1 MRKFVHH
8 KTVVAAVL
16 LTLALGWGGSLAAQ
30 TGPIGFRISG
40 ASVTEKDTFTVAVRA
55 DTLLTGWGVTS
66 YRFYITYSPT
76 YFEFIGMEGT
86 GPVLTPWGAPEVNS
100 ANAGTL
106 IMAGAGATPLTGN
119 GEMIYLRFR
128 SNRSGSSAISF
139 NSSQSYLNEGN
150 PASAYAGGTV
160 SSAALSY
167 PNIFPDQ
174 ASLYIGNEVQMGV
187 SGGTAPFVYSTDNP
201 EVVVISDVDR
211 VRAVGPGTTRVRV
224 TDSKGE
230 VSVTTGLFD
239 VRAVRVDMEEVSVW
253 PADLFYIPVK
263 LEVASGTTL
272 YSGRFDLAHS
282 TGLTGISGSIVQ
294 GDFQVMIENNAK
306 SGRMTVSFAST
317 TGITGDG
324 ILCYLR
330 FRANTSGNQF
340 VRFENVRF
348 NETLLAWPVKATYY
362 MNVRSLPTLS
372 MSPNSGTLMWGET
385 VKLNVS
391 NGTAPYT
398 YSVSNPSV
406 ATIDEQGNLTAITG
420 GTVRVTATDVNG
432 ATMTS
437 GIFTVTDNH
446 VSIYSTEGILDTETR
461 VPIISTSL
469 PSGKAIYGYKAT
481 FSFSETYLEF
491 VGVEPAGSGGLMTAS
506 QSGNS
511 VEVAA
516 AMSQGVS
523 SGLLGYLVFNIRQ
536 ALALNATTNITF
548 NAFSANENSII
559 STRGGGTVRRVEQTS
574 YRPVAIAG
582 LDFSLQEGTVGQL
595 DGSASFDLD
604 NDPLTYLWT
613 APEGIILSD
622 PTGAK
627 PEFMAP
633 YVEENTVFTFTLVV
647 NDGTDDSDPDEVRV
661 TVLQVNNPP
670 VANAGASR
678 NIVEG
683 SSVSLDGSGSYDPDG
698 DALSYSWKALDGIIL
713 FNPNSVSPSFILP
726 QVTVNTSYRF
736 TLVVNDGALA
746 SQSDTVTITAI
757 NVNKKP
763 VAFAGGDFSV
773 NELEEA
779 TLDGSLSYDADND
792 PLTYRWTAPPGVPLS
807 DATAAKPAFTAPAV
821 VRDSVIRFV
830 LVVNDGFR
838 DSDPDE
844 VRVTVKNVDILN
856 TETMIL
862 DLTAAGVDSFAIDT
876 TMAVVSLFVPY
887 GQDIRSLA
895 PLFTLSEG
903 AFIQPANGSARNF
916 STPVYYTVYAED
928 GVTSRMWRVEVFRGE
943 ATMQRDLAA
952 GWNWISLNVQPAAAD
967 IGSLFGGLTLS
978 EQDYIKSAAYSS
990 VYYAATGWF
999 GNLSVFPQQRMVKF
1013 RKEVAEQL
1021 TVQGTEINPA
1031 ITAIPLVRG
1040 WNDIAYLLRSDAA
1053 VDAAFDLS
1061 TLPAGEVVLKGRD
1074 GSAVYFAG
1082 SGWTGELETLEV
1094 LHGYRINVASAGNLR
1109 YDPAASAKKSLS
1121 VASKGATSVTGPGS
1135 ENGTSASNGT
1145 EPATADANTARR
1157 KLLQE
1162 YGLQP
1167 ERYEHSATLIAEVV
1181 SAGGKRFTGAG
1192 DLLLAYHGS
1201 EIRGAGRASYVPPLG
1216 RHIFVMSY
1224 YGDEEDVEIDF
1235 RLKRGEEEYATD
1247 LVTGFRSDAITGEAH
1262 APWQLVVADVTVD
1275 VEEMKGSRGRLSV
1288 YPNPVR
1294 EWLTVSSEAPVQEI
1308 RLYDI
1313 SGKMVRSERPGT
1325 GNMVRSE
1332 QPGTGKMV
1340 RSEWSGTGNITLDMQ
1355 EFTPGV
1361 YTLEVLTEQEVLVRR
1376 ILKASN

>member
-1 MRKFVHH
+1 MHQFVHH
-8 KTVVAAVL
+8 KTVIAAIIL
-16 LTLALGWGGSLAAQ
+16 LLALGQGGGLAAQ
-30 TGPIGFRISG
+30 TGPVGFRISG

-55 DTLLTGWGVTS
+55 DTLLTGRNITA
-66 YRFYITYSPT
+66 YRFYVTYSPT

-86 GPVLTPWGAPEVNS
+86 GPVLTPWGPPEINS
-100 ANAGTL
+100 ANAGSL
-106 IMAGAGATPLTGN
+106 IMAGAGADPLTGS

-128 SNRSGSSAISF
+128 SLRSGSSAISF
-139 NSSQSYLNEGN
+139 NSSESYLNEGN
-150 PASAYAGGTV
+150 PASSYAGGTV
-160 SSAALSY
+160 SSAAISY

-174 ASLYIGNEVQMGV
+174 ASLHIGDEVQMGV

-201 EVVVISDVDR
+201 AVAVMSDASR

-224 TDSKGE
+224 TDARGE

-239 VRAVRVDMEEVSVW
+239 VRAIRTDMEEVSVW
-253 PADLFYIPVK
+253 PADTFYVPVK
-263 LEVASGTTL
+263 LQVASGTTV
-272 YSGRFDLAHS
+272 YSGRFELAHS
-282 TGLTGISGSIVQ
+282 GGLTGLTGDIIL

-324 ILCYLR
+324 LLCYLR

-348 NETLLAWPVKATYY
+348 NETLLAWPVKANYY

-385 VKLNVS
+385 IKLNVY

-398 YSVSNPSV
+398 YSVSAPSV

-420 GTVRVTATDVNG
+420 GTVRVTARDVNG

-437 GIFTVTDNH
+437 GVFTVTDNH
-446 VSIYSTEGILDTETR
+446 VSIYSTDGILDTETR

-469 PSGKAIYGYKAT
+469 PSGKAIYGYKGT
-481 FSFSETYLEF
+481 FSFSETHLEF

-536 ALALNATTNITF
+536 ALALNATTNISF

-613 APEGIILSD
+613 APEGIILND
-622 PTGAK
+622 PSSAT

-633 YVEENTVFTFTLVV
+633 FVEENTVFIFTLVV
-647 NDGTDDSDPDEVRV
+647 NDGTDDSDPDEVRI

-726 QVTVNTSYRF
+726 QVAENTSFRF

-746 SQSDTVTITAI
+746 SQPDTVTITAI

-773 NELEEA
+773 NELEEGA
-779 TLDGSLSYDADND
+779 LDGSLSYDPDGD
-792 PLTYRWTAPPGVPLS
+792 PITYRWTAPPEVTLS
-807 DATAAKPAFTAPAV
+807 DATVARPLFTAPAV
-821 VRDSVIRFV
+821 VRDSVIRFT
-830 LVVNDGFR
+830 LVVNDGVR

-856 TETMIL
+856 TEAMIL

-876 TMAVVSLFVPY
+876 TAAVVTLYVPY

-895 PLFTLSEG
+895 PQFTLSEG
-903 AFIQPANGSARNF
+903 AFIQPANGSVRDF
-916 STPVYYTVYAED
+916 STPVYYTVTAED
-928 GVTSRMWRVEVFRGE
+928 GFTGRMWRVEVFRSE
-943 ATMQRDLAA
+943 VTMQRDLLS
-952 GWNWISLNVQPAAAD
+952 GWNWVSLNVQPPAAD
-967 IGSLFGGLTLS
+967 IVSLFGGLTLS
-978 EQDYIKSAAYSS
+978 EQDYLKSSAYSS

-999 GNLSVFPQQRMVKF
+999 GNLAVFPPQRMVKF
-1013 RKEVAEQL
+1013 RKEVAEL
-1021 TVQGTEINPA
+1021 FTVGGLEINPA
-1031 ITAIPLVRG
+1031 IAAIPLVRG
-1040 WNDIAYLLRSDAA
+1040 WNDIAYLLRGDAA
-1053 VDAAFDLS
+1053 IDAAFETS
-1061 TLPAGEVVLKGRD
+1061 TLPAGEVVLKGAA
-1074 GSAVYFAG
+1074 GSAVYYAG
-1082 SGWTGELETLEV
+1082 SGWTGELETLGV
-1094 LHGYRINVASAGNLR
+1094 LQGYRIHVESAANLK

-1121 VASKGATSVTGPGS
+1121 VGTFSTSGTVAGS
-1135 ENGTSASNGT
+1135 ENVSPTVSG
-1145 EPATADANTARR
+1145 RR

-1167 ERYEHSATLIAEVV
+1167 ERFEHSATLIAEVV
-1181 SAGGKRFTGAG
+1181 SAGGKAFTGEG

-1201 EIRGAGRASYVPPLG
+1201 EIRGIGRASYVPPLG
-1216 RHIFVMSY
+1216 RHVFVMTY
-1224 YGDEEDVEIDF
+1224 YGNEEDESVEF
-1235 RLKRGEEEYATD
+1235 RLKMQEEGEYATD
-1247 LVTGFRSDAITGEAH
+1247 LVTGFRRDAITGGAY

-1275 VEEMKGSRGRLSV
+1275 SRDVRSGGLSV

-1294 EWLTVSSEAPVQEI
+1294 ERLTVASGVPVLEL

-1313 SGKMVRSERPGT
+1313 SGKMVL
-1325 GNMVRSE
+1325 SE

-1340 RSEWSGTGNITLDMQ
+1340 LSERSGTTGSMVLSERSGTGNISLDMQ
-1355 EFTPGV
+1355 QFTPGL
-1361 YTLEVLTEQEVLVRR
+1361 YTLEVVTEQEVLVRKIIR
-1376 ILKASN
+1376 TSN